1 MAPHHASVLALLL
14 GVSLLCVP
22 PVFAQ
27 ARKPQG
33 PMMETQPV
41 IPPDFL
47 PDLVVSAKATVKCTT
62 NGKVA
67 ATVIATVKN
76 QSPKGTA
83 DMSKIPWQILV
94 EAEWAFTGG
103 PGFLEPGQAMKP
115 QLGGPKTLKPGE
127 TWVATLDIVGIPKV
141 DVAKAQRAGH
151 KLGQLRYSFVATV
164 DPLKGVGESNET
176 NNRSAAVFLSDPCLK
191 P

>member
-22 PVFAQ
+22 PASAQ

-33 PMMETQPV
+33 PMMETPPV
-41 IPPDFL
+41 IPAEFL
-47 PDLVVSAKATVKCTT
+47 PDLVVSAKATVKCTA

-67 ATVIATVKN
+67 ATIIATVKN

-94 EAEWAFTGG
+94 EADWAFTGG
-103 PGFLEPGQAMKP
+103 PGFLEPGQTVKP

-127 TWVATLDIVGIPKV
+127 SWVATLEIVGIPKV
-141 DVAKAQRAGH
+141 DVAKAKKGGH
-151 KLGQLRYSFVATV
+151 LSSQYAFWATV
-164 DPLKGVGESNET
+164 DPLKGVAESNET
-176 NNRSAAVFLSDPCLK
+176 NNKSASVYLSDPCQK